1 MFLAAFERKW
11 WKSKGS
17 QSEAHSVDQSE
28 STNLDK
34 EKSMSDEKNDPL
46 KRFSVDDF
54 NPEELTANDEGLNT
68 KWEDT
73 TFKELDSASA
83 PFKDEDSTISDLDE
97 NEGDSFNRKEELPSA
112 RSQRKPF
119 QASQRSRSRR
129 RDRVEE
135 DEDLDD
141 EVFTN
146 INNEDDIEQLDPL
159 GPAYDLEKGTL
170 IGSDDDLDIDENK
183 ARVDVT
189 SAKDFFNS
197 ELVYRFDLLRDQE
210 RETLKGRYRMEIRGS
225 DGGVWTLTLDNEV
238 KVVPVKEEAD
248 LVLMMHHDDFLSV
261 VNGKINPQV
270 ALASQRIKIS
280 GDSRRASLFQNILA
294 PRID

>member
-1 MFLAAFERKW
+1 MFLAAFQRKW

-17 QSEAHSVDQSE
+17 KSEAISLDQSE

-34 EKSMSDEKNDPL
+34 EKSMSDEKNDTL
-46 KRFSVDDF
+46 KRFSEDDF
-54 NPEELTANDEGLNT
+54 NAEQLSSDDQGLHSKWDEASFNELEPPSSH
-68 KWEDT
+68 
-73 TFKELDSASA
+73 FI
-83 PFKDEDSTISDLDE
+83 DEDMITSQI
-97 NEGDSFNRKEELPSA
+97 NEREDSVYESRGELPAS
-112 RSQRKPF
+112 RTPKKPF
-119 QASQRSRSRR
+119 QANQRSRSRR

-135 DEDLDD
+135 EEDLDD

-146 INNEDDIEQLDPL
+146 INNDDDIEQLDPL

-170 IGSDDDLDIDENK
+170 LGSDDDSDMDENK
-183 ARVDVT
+183 VRVDVT

-197 ELVYRFDLLRDQE
+197 ELLYRFDLLRDQE
-210 RETLKGRYRMEIRGS
+210 RDILKGRYRMEIRGS
-225 DGGVWTLTLDNEV
+225 DGGVWTLTLDKEV

-280 GDSRRASLFQNILA
+280 GDSRKASLFQNILA